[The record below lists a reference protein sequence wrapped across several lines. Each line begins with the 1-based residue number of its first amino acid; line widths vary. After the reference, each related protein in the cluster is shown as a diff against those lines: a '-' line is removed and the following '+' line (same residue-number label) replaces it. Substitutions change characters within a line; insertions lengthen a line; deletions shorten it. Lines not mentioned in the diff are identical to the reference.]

1 MKVIIKGPQKPPV
14 DTGVF
19 NILTVAGSKKNRDDF
34 KSITM
39 ETTTFNDDLLKRI
52 KKLGKVHEA
61 VLTAVIR
68 PSKKTKVSSV
78 GQVKKTQDVHS
89 ILALINY
96 VLEAWP
102 IFAILIFFSCY
113 VRSWVERS
121 NLSHTSIPWMCIP
134 QNHGE

>member
-68 PSKKTKVSSV
+68 PSKKNQGEFSWSS
-78 GQVKKTQDVHS
+78 KKNS
-89 ILALINY
+89 RCAFNIGIN
-96 VLEAWP
+96 
-102 IFAILIFFSCY
+102 
-113 VRSWVERS
+113 
-121 NLSHTSIPWMCIP
+121 
-134 QNHGE
+134 

>member
-78 GQVKKTQDVHS
+78 GQVKK
-89 ILALINY
+89 LK
-96 VLEAWP
+96 
-102 IFAILIFFSCY
+102 
-113 VRSWVERS
+113 
-121 NLSHTSIPWMCIP
+121 MCI
-134 QNHGE
+134 QYWH